1 MTGNRNARVCVY
13 FPMNSNRVFEAAIR
27 ALKNLLWQNLLPT
40 HNLPD
45 TAIVM
50 RIRELVHS
58 PSIQSALHRS
68 SDTFLAFTLRA
79 VEYVVADQSQADRE
93 IITRLWD
100 VLDDPHL
107 NQALGIPQNSRMTR

>member
-13 FPMNSNRVFEAAIR
+13 FPINSNRVFEAAIR
-27 ALKNLLWQNLLPT
+27 ALKNLLLQNLLPT
-40 HNLPD
+40 LPD

>member
-1 MTGNRNARVCVY
+1 
-13 FPMNSNRVFEAAIR
+13 MNSNRVFEAAIR
-27 ALKNLLWQNLLPT
+27 ALKNLLWQNLPPT

-45 TAIVM
+45 TAMDM